1 MDSLDK
7 IKRTFELIQG
17 AKENQD
23 KKNERLSFLMTY
35 LERFYDIPLL
45 ECHTTQEKRE
55 SEELKLY
62 IEIAK
67 ARK

>member
-1 MDSLDK
+1 MEELKK
-7 IKRTFELIQG
+7 IRVMVELIQG
-17 AKENQD
+17 ADEHQD

-45 ECHTTQEKRE
+45 ESHTTQEKRE
-55 SEELKLY
+55 SEEFKLY